1 MLKAKTLTPL
11 LFEQGMDNPK
21 IIPLRLRRQ
30 MRLAAGFLFAPWLLS
45 LYLCW
50 PEIPSQPI
58 VILGLLPGLAVAVHI
73 QGHLVRHLG
82 SNHRRGESGHLFTT
96 LGAANWITLMRAGA
110 IVGLAGIL
118 PWTLSRSPSLP
129 SSLNWAAGIVYLGL
143 SLADL
148 LDGLVARKQERETEL
163 GRRLDIESDAAGL
176 LVASLV
182 AVALDRLPAVYL
194 LVGLAYY
201 PFVLGIWLRQKRA
214 LPVIALRPRPYARII
229 AGSQMGLVG
238 MALLPIFNP
247 VFTHAAAIIFMAPLL
262 IGFLRDWLMVSC
274 RMQTDVHQKST
285 LDLWA
290 TSLLIKFLP
299 MVLRL
304 LILSGGIAVLV
315 GYGVYR
321 AHPVWQ
327 LALSV
332 CCLLAGFGIMGRSAA
347 LLLTLM
353 FGSNFSPFGVSL
365 ICMATFGTAAT
376 LMLTGTGAMS
386 LWAPE
391 ETVLYR
397 RGKHGSITFDE
408 AP

>member
-1 MLKAKTLTPL
+1 MLKAKTPTPL
-11 LFEQGMDNPK
+11 LFEQGMNNPK
-21 IIPLRLRRQ
+21 TIPLRLRRQ
-30 MRLAAGFLFAPWLLS
+30 MRLAAGFLFAPWVLS
-45 LYLCW
+45 LYFFW
-50 PEIPSQPI
+50 PEIPSQPA

-82 SNHRRGESGHLFTT
+82 ANHRRGEDGHIFTT
-96 LGAANWITLMRAGA
+96 LGAANWITLLRAGT

-118 PWTLSRSPSLP
+118 PWTLSRGPLLPNSLP
-129 SSLNWAAGIVYLGL
+129 WAAGIVYLGL

-201 PFVLGIWLRQKRA
+201 LFVLGIWLRQKRG

-229 AGSQMGLVG
+229 AGFQMGLVG

-247 VFTHAAAIIFMAPLL
+247 VFTDAAAIIFMAPLL
-262 IGFLRDWLMVSC
+262 IGFLRDWLTVSC
-274 RMQTDVHQKST
+274 RMQTDVHRKST
-285 LDLWA
+285 LDLWV

-304 LILSGGIAVLV
+304 VILSAGIAALA

-327 LALSV
+327 LAHGV
-332 CCLLAGFGIMGRSAA
+332 CFLLVGFGIMGRSAA

-353 FGSNFSPFGVSL
+353 FGSNSSPFGVSL
-365 ICMATFGTAAT
+365 ICTVIFGIAAT

-391 ETVLYR
+391 ERVLYR
-397 RGKHGSITFDE
+397 RGKHGSITSDE
-408 AP
+408 AQ

>member
-1 MLKAKTLTPL
+1 MNK
-11 LFEQGMDNPK
+11 PK

-30 MRLAAGFLFAPWLLS
+30 MRPAAGFLFAPWLLS
-45 LYLCW
+45 LCFCW
-50 PEIPSQPI
+50 HEIPSQPS

-73 QGHLVRHLG
+73 QRQLVRHLG
-82 SNHRRGESGHLFTT
+82 SNHRRGEDGHLFAT
-96 LGAANWITLMRAGA
+96 LGTANWITLMRAGA
-110 IVGLAGIL
+110 IIGLAGIL
-118 PWTLSRSPSLP
+118 PWTLSRGPSLP
-129 SSLNWAAGIVYLGL
+129 NSLSWAAGIVYLGL

-182 AVALDRLPAVYL
+182 AVALGRLPAVYL

-214 LPVIALRPRPYARII
+214 LPVIALRPRPCARII
-229 AGSQMGLVG
+229 AGFQMGLVG
-238 MALLPIFNP
+238 IALLPIFNP
-247 VFTHAAAIIFMAPLL
+247 VFTYAAALIFMAPLL
-262 IGFLRDWLMVSC
+262 IGFLGDWLMVSC
-274 RMQTDVHQKST
+274 RVQTDMHRKST
-285 LDLWA
+285 LDPWV
-290 TSLLIKFLP
+290 TSLLTKFLP

-304 LILSGGIAVLV
+304 VILSGGIAALV

-321 AHPVWQ
+321 AHPVWH
-327 LALSV
+327 LAHGL
-332 CCLLAGFGIMGRSAA
+332 CCLLVGFGIMGRSAA

-353 FGSNFSPFGVSL
+353 FGSNYSPFGASL
-365 ICMATFGTAAT
+365 ICMVIFGTAAT

-397 RGKHGSITFDE
+397 RGKNGSITSGE

>member
-45 LYLCW
+45 LYLCG
-50 PEIPSQPI
+50 PEIPSQPT

-73 QGHLVRHLG
+73 QGYLVRHLG
-82 SNHRRGESGHLFTT
+82 SNHRRGESGHLFST

-118 PWTLSRSPSLP
+118 PWTLSRGPLLP
-129 SSLNWAAGIVYLGL
+129 NGLNWAAGIVYLGL

-229 AGSQMGLVG
+229 AGFQMGLVG

-247 VFTHAAAIIFMAPLL
+247 VFTHAAAFIFMVPLL
-262 IGFLRDWLMVSC
+262 IGFLRDWLTVSC
-274 RMQTDVHQKST
+274 HMQTDAHQKSA
-285 LDLWA
+285 LDAWV

-304 LILSGGIAVLV
+304 LIISGGIAALV

-321 AHPVWQ
+321 AYPVWQ
-327 LALSV
+327 LAHGV
-332 CCLLAGFGIMGRSAA
+332 CFLLVGFGIMGRSAA

-353 FGSNFSPFGVSL
+353 FGSNSSPFGVSL
-365 ICMATFGTAAT
+365 ICMVIFATAAT

-397 RGKHGSITFDE
+397 RGKHGSITSDE

>member
-1 MLKAKTLTPL
+1 MLKAKTPTPL

-30 MRLAAGFLFAPWLLS
+30 MRLAAGCLFTPWLLS
-45 LYLCW
+45 FYLCW
-50 PEIPSQPI
+50 PEIPSQPT

-82 SNHRRGESGHLFTT
+82 SNHRRGEDGHLFTT

-118 PWTLSRSPSLP
+118 PWTLIRGLSLP
-129 SSLNWAAGIVYLGL
+129 NSLSWAAGIVYLGL

-214 LPVIALRPRPYARII
+214 LPVIALQPRPYARII
-229 AGSQMGLVG
+229 AGFQMGLVG
-238 MALLPIFNP
+238 LALLPIFNP
-247 VFTHAAAIIFMAPLL
+247 VFTYAAAGIFMAPLL

-274 RMQTDVHQKST
+274 RTQTDMHQKST
-285 LDLWA
+285 LGPWV
-290 TSLLIKFLP
+290 TSLLIRFLP

-304 LILSGGIAVLV
+304 VILSGGIAALV

-327 LALSV
+327 LAHGV
-332 CCLLAGFGIMGRSAA
+332 CTLLVCFGIMGRSAA
-347 LLLTLM
+347 LLLALM
-353 FGSNFSPFGVSL
+353 FGSNSSPFGVSL
-365 ICMATFGTAAT
+365 ICMVIFGTAAT

-397 RGKHGSITFDE
+397 RGKHGSITSDE

>member
-1 MLKAKTLTPL
+1 MLKATTPTPL
-11 LFEQGMDNPK
+11 LFEQEMNNPK

-30 MRLAAGFLFAPWLLS
+30 MRPAAGFLFAPWLLS
-45 LYLCW
+45 LYFCW
-50 PEIPSQPI
+50 HEIQSQPS

-73 QGHLVRHLG
+73 QRQLVRHLG
-82 SNHRRGESGHLFTT
+82 SNHRRGEDGHLFAT
-96 LGAANWITLMRAGA
+96 LGTANWITLMRAGA

-118 PWTLSRSPSLP
+118 PWTLSRGPSLP
-129 SSLNWAAGIVYLGL
+129 NSLSWAAGIVYLGL

-148 LDGLVARKQERETEL
+148 LDGLVARKQVRETEL

-182 AVALDRLPAVYL
+182 AVALGRLPAVYL

-214 LPVIALRPRPYARII
+214 LPVIALRPRLYARII
-229 AGSQMGLVG
+229 AGFQMGLVG
-238 MALLPIFNP
+238 IALLPIFNP
-247 VFTHAAAIIFMAPLL
+247 VFTYAAAIIFMAPLL
-262 IGFLRDWLMVSC
+262 IGFLRDWLVVSC
-274 RMQTDVHQKST
+274 RMQTDLHQKST
-285 LDLWA
+285 LDLWV

-304 LILSGGIAVLV
+304 VILSGGIAALV

-327 LALSV
+327 LAHGV
-332 CCLLAGFGIMGRSAA
+332 CGLLVGFGIMGRSAA

-353 FGSNFSPFGVSL
+353 SGSNFSPFGVSL
-365 ICMATFGTAAT
+365 ICMGIFGTAAA

-397 RGKHGSITFDE
+397 RGKHRSITSDE

>member
-1 MLKAKTLTPL
+1 MLKAKTPTPL
-11 LFEQGMDNPK
+11 LFEQGMNNPRT
-21 IIPLRLRRQ
+21 IPMRLRRQ

-82 SNHRRGESGHLFTT
+82 SNHRRGEDGHIFTT
-96 LGAANWITLMRAGA
+96 LGAANWITLLRAGA

-118 PWTLSRSPSLP
+118 PWPLSRGPSLP
-129 SSLNWAAGIVYLGL
+129 SSLLWAAGMVYLGL

-148 LDGLVARKQERETEL
+148 LDGLVAKKQERETEL

-182 AVALDRLPAVYL
+182 AVALHRLPAAYL

-201 PFVLGIWLRQKRA
+201 LFVLGIWLRRKRG
-214 LPVIALRPRPYARII
+214 LPVVALRPRPYARII
-229 AGSQMGLVG
+229 AGFQMGLVG

-247 VFTHAAAIIFMAPLL
+247 VFTDAAAIIFMAPLL
-262 IGFLRDWLMVSC
+262 IGFLKDWLMVSC
-274 RMQTDVHQKST
+274 RMRTDVHRKAT
-285 LDLWA
+285 REPWA
-290 TSLLIKFLP
+290 TSLFIKFLP

-304 LILSGGIAVLV
+304 VILSAGIAALV

-327 LALSV
+327 LAHGV
-332 CCLLAGFGIMGRSAA
+332 CFLLVGFGIMGRSAA

-353 FGSNFSPFGVSL
+353 FGSNSSPFGISL
-365 ICMATFGTAAT
+365 ICMVIFGIAVT

-391 ETVLYR
+391 ERVLYR
-397 RGKHGSITFDE
+397 RGKHGSIPSDE
-408 AP
+408 AQ

>member
-1 MLKAKTLTPL
+1 MLKATTSTPL
-11 LFEQGMDNPK
+11 LIEQGMNNPK
-21 IIPLRLRRQ
+21 IITFRLRRQ
-30 MRLAAGFLFAPWLLS
+30 MPLAAGFLFAPWLLS
-45 LYLCW
+45 LYFCW
-50 PEIPSQPI
+50 PEIPSHPT

-73 QGHLVRHLG
+73 QRQLVRHLG
-82 SNHRRGESGHLFTT
+82 SNHRPGEDGHLFTT

-118 PWTLSRSPSLP
+118 PWTLSRGPSLP
-129 SSLNWAAGIVYLGL
+129 NSLAWGAGIVYLGL

-182 AVALDRLPAVYL
+182 AVAFDRLPAVYL

-229 AGSQMGLVG
+229 AGFQMGLVG
-238 MALLPIFNP
+238 IALLPIFNP
-247 VFTHAAAIIFMAPLL
+247 VFTYTAAIIFMAPLL

-274 RMQTDVHQKST
+274 RMQTDAHQKSR
-285 LDLWA
+285 LDTWV

-299 MVLRL
+299 MVLRVV
-304 LILSGGIAVLV
+304 ILSGGIAALV

-321 AHPVWQ
+321 AHPVWH
-327 LALSV
+327 LAHGV
-332 CCLLAGFGIMGRSAA
+332 CYLLVGFGIMGRSAA

-353 FGSNFSPFGVSL
+353 FGSNSSPFGASL
-365 ICMATFGTAAT
+365 ICMVIFGIAAT
-376 LMLTGTGAMS
+376 LTLTGTGAMS

-397 RGKHGSITFDE
+397 RGKNGSITSGE